1 MDRVWIFSMK
11 MDNILFVHR
20 GKWEASVLGVMSQ
33 NISVLKEYNIK

>member
-20 GKWEASVLGVMSQ
+20 GKWEASVLGVVTEHFSAQ
-33 NISVLKEYNIK
+33 GI